1 MSPAARLE
9 SSRYLGQGPVDRTQK
24 GTPGKVWLI
33 AADGRR
39 TPWKPFC
46 AGLTHTT
53 GRRIWRRA
61 CRNNDATAK
70 L

>member
-1 MSPAARLE
+1 MRRNPRGVVGVQPLP
-9 SSRYLGQGPVDRTQK
+9 QHGPVERTQK

-46 AGLTHTT
+46 TT
-53 GRRIWRRA
+53 WPHI
-61 CRNNDATAK
+61 
-70 L
+70 